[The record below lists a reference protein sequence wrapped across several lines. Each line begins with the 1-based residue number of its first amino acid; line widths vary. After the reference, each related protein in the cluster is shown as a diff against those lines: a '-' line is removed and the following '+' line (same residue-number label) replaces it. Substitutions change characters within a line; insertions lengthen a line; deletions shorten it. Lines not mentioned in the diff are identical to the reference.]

1 MRRQFQEE
9 LRLLLAPPASGGPIG
24 APLPTPPAADATAAS
39 WRAAASG
46 PLPLLLAVGA
56 GRPCWSSA
64 ATSAMRWMRAAA
76 RRSLPRPAHITACTM
91 SRSRCSES
99 AQGAGGKSEH
109 EHVGVGVGARE

>member
-9 LRLLLAPPASGGPIG
+9 LRSLLAPPPSGGPID

-46 PLPLLLAVGA
+46 PLPLPLLLAVGG

-99 AQGAGGKSEH
+99 AQEAGGRQE
-109 EHVGVGVGARE
+109 